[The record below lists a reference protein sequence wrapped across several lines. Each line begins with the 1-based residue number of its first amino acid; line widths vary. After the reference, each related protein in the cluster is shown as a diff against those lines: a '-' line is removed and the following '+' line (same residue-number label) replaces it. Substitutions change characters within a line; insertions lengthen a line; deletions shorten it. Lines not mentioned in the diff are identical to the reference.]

1 MFILKLEYNN
11 NIISERILSR
21 GEIDFIH
28 TKTKFKFDIEFI
40 MESYKHYLNLD
51 ISEYRLNEYYPDST
65 GFVLKIRGKDLENLR
80 DDKLN
85 KLGL

>member
-1 MFILKLEYNN
+1 MFVLKLEYNN
-11 NIISERILSR
+11 KIISERVLSR

-28 TKTKFKFDIEFI
+28 TKTKFKFDIKFI